1 MCLKLTLDACDHVT
15 HNSNLTNHDS
25 ARFEPQES
33 QARLHVLCYIN
44 NNNLIIKII
53 RKKNAE
59 MCSESMEKNNPSNQ
73 KERKTIIKE
82 KKLRKLKFQN

>member
-53 RKKNAE
+53 RKK
-59 MCSESMEKNNPSNQ
+59 MQ
-73 KERKTIIKE
+73 KCVQKAWKKIIQVIKKKE
-82 KKLRKLKFQN
+82 KQ

>member
-1 MCLKLTLDACDHVT
+1 
-15 HNSNLTNHDS
+15 
-25 ARFEPQES
+25 
-33 QARLHVLCYIN
+33 
-44 NNNLIIKII
+44 
-53 RKKNAE
+53 